1 MSKKLNNIQQYAIM
15 WLNAQSMS
23 AENISKEIKLPLE
36 QVMNFIQENS
46 ATNNKKES
54 HGPVNSHMK
63 QMMINESMAKRQ
75 KVSIMTKE
83 ASQISDEHK
92 KRHSSISVDKP
103 YIFKQP

>member
-1 MSKKLNNIQQYAIM
+1 M

-36 QVMNFIQENS
+36 QVINFIQENS
-46 ATNNKKES
+46 ASDTKKES

-63 QMMINESMAKRQ
+63 QMMITESMAKRQ
-75 KVSIMTKE
+75 KVAIMTKE

-92 KRHSSISVDKP
+92 KKHTPIPGNKP